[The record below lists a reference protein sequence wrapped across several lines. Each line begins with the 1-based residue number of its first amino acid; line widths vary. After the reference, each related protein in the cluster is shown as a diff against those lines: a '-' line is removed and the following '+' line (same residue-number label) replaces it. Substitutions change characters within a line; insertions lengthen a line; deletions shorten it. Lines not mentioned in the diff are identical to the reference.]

1 MKNIRLLLFI
11 NFVLIKLSFAQEF
24 TLQLWESSIPNHNN
38 VLIEETFESTD
49 IIRIQQIDKPAIEI
63 YLPAKKNRT
72 GEAVVICPGGGYRI
86 LAYDW
91 EGKDVA
97 KWLNS
102 NGIAAIVLKYRLPHT
117 SNNINGRLSPFLDLQ
132 RAVRLTRFNADR
144 WNINPNKVGIM
155 GFSAGGHLASTLGT
169 HYQENFFI
177 SDNIDSVS
185 CRPDFM
191 ILMYP
196 VITFKE
202 PYLHVGSRNNLIGE
216 KADAD
221 LVDYYSNELHVT
233 EETPPTFLVHAE
245 DDGAVPVENSL
256 MFFQQLK
263 NHKVP
268 TEMHIFPKGGH
279 GFSLATGNEGLS
291 SWMSLCIRW
300 IRSTLG
306 K

>member
-1 MKNIRLLLFI
+1 
-11 NFVLIKLSFAQEF
+11 
-24 TLQLWESSIPNHNN
+24 
-38 VLIEETFESTD
+38 
-49 IIRIQQIDKPAIEI
+49 
-63 YLPAKKNRT
+63 
-72 GEAVVICPGGGYRI
+72 
-86 LAYDW
+86 
-91 EGKDVA
+91 
-97 KWLNS
+97 
-102 NGIAAIVLKYRLPHT
+102 
-117 SNNINGRLSPFLDLQ
+117 
-132 RAVRLTRFNADR
+132 
-144 WNINPNKVGIM
+144 M

-169 HYQENFFI
+169 HYQENFFT

-196 VITFKE
+196 VITFSE
-202 PYLHVGSRNNLIGE
+202 PYLHVGSRKNLIGE
-216 KADAD
+216 KPSAD

-268 TEMHIFPKGGH
+268 AEMHIFPKGGH